1 MFNMLV
7 SQSKCTCYLM
17 NGVVGIIAL
26 IIMVQLIY
34 HASELLYQFSCIHR
48 MASSS
53 LNCLSNSYSCKAS
66 TDMVSRP
73 LNAYCRRGFLWRLNE
88 LSLTDFLAMSR
99 RLSSSLALASLL
111 PPPAAHSL
119 SCSRMSAY
127 LTLSPCRHT
136 PSSLLRMRSAA
147 QGPKAAA
154 LLHPPELSSS
164 QTAVTFGIY
173 S

>member
-1 MFNMLV
+1 MYTLTDERLCRHH
-7 SQSKCTCYLM
+7 SCDYYGPAYLSCIRA
-17 NGVVGIIAL
+17 V
-26 IIMVQLIY
+26 
-34 HASELLYQFSCIHR
+34 LYQFSCIHR

-53 LNCLSNSYSCKAS
+53 LNCLSNSYSCRAS

-147 QGPKAAA
+147 QGPNAAE
-154 LLHPPELSSS
+154 LHPPELSSS
-164 QTAVTFGIY
+164 HTAVTFGIY

>member
-7 SQSKCTCYLM
+7 SQCKTSVHAIGWTALYGHHSCDHYGPAYLSC
-17 NGVVGIIAL
+17 I
-26 IIMVQLIY
+26 
-34 HASELLYQFSCIHR
+34 LYQFSCIHR

-73 LNAYCRRGFLWRLNE
+73 LNASCRTLGFLWRLNE
-88 LSLTDFLAMSR
+88 LLSLTDFLA
-99 RLSSSLALASLL
+99 LASLWH
-111 PPPAAHSL
+111 PPAHSL
-119 SCSRMSAY
+119 SCSRMSPY

-147 QGPKAAA
+147 QGPNAAD
-154 LLHPPELSSS
+154 LVHPPELSSS

>member
-1 MFNMLV
+1 MVLIFNMLV
-7 SQSKCTCYLM
+7 SQCKTSSLYKLTDDTTGFV
-17 NGVVGIIAL
+17 GVIV
-26 IIMVQLIY
+26 MVQHIC

-73 LNAYCRRGFLWRLNE
+73 LNAYWRTLAFLWRLNE
-88 LSLTDFLAMSR
+88 FSFTDFLSISR

-111 PPPAAHSL
+111 PPPAHSL

-136 PSSLLRMRSAA
+136 PSSLLRKRSAR
-147 QGPKAAA
+147 
-154 LLHPPELSSS
+154 S
-164 QTAVTFGIY
+164 
-173 S
+173 